1 MFLSYSGRILQLRTV
16 ITAETTSSVSGD
28 NCRVNSRN
36 TVFRLQSNPAGMC
49 DWPPCWIWRCRWTCI
64 SWPESSALAPDSNER
79 GGVFFFFFFFF
90 TQSQSRSERGLR
102 GRIVQKWTWFFGK
115 NWAGLRGSSCK
126 VLWVGYQLG
135 HVERHWSKNPPDMFH
150 IKTTPGEKQ

>member
-64 SWPESSALAPDSNER
+64 SWPESSALAPVSNDR
-79 GGVFFFFFFFF
+79 RRAFLLFFF
-90 TQSQSRSERGLR
+90 SRRAKVGLNEAF
-102 GRIVQKWTWFFGK
+102 GEESSKNGHDSLGKTGLGWEEVLVKFFGSDTSLVMWNDTGPK
-115 NWAGLRGSSCK
+115 IHPIC
-126 VLWVGYQLG
+126 
-135 HVERHWSKNPPDMFH
+135 F
-150 IKTTPGEKQ
+150 I